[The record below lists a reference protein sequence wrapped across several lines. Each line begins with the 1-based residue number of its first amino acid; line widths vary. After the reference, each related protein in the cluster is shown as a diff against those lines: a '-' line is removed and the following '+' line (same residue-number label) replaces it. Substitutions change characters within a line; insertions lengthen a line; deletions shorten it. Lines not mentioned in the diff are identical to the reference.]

1 MADARLL
8 ELIEAE
14 AWADIFRAAPAAL
27 AEEHGIAVLDL
38 GAGAAC
44 TVARDVPSLML
55 NRVIGLGVGTAATP
69 AMLDLA
75 DEAFGETRYMIS
87 VAPQCQPA
95 EISTWLRGRRFE
107 AGYAWM
113 KFERGPEPPPQ
124 RATELEV
131 RLAGP
136 EDAGAFA
143 RTLIAGYEMP
153 GWMEVGGGA
162 RRAAGVELLPGPER
176 RRARGSRMRLHP
188 AARGVARPRRDGA
201 GASAAWRSGLDHGR
215 AHPRGR
221 RRRVLRDHDRDR
233 RAHGRPAERL
243 IQQHHAIRLQRGLRP
258 AQPRISA
265 GRRGCVASGLRPRRS
280 SRGPA

>member
-44 TVARDVPSLML
+44 IVARDVPSLML

-75 DEAFGETRYMIS
+75 DEAFGETRYMIP
-87 VAPQCQPA
+87 VAPQCHPA
-95 EISTWLRGRRFE
+95 EVSTWLRGRRFE

-113 KFERGPEPPPQ
+113 KFERGPEPPPE
-124 RATELEV
+124 RATELDV

-143 RTLIAGYEMP
+143 RALIAGYEMP
-153 GWMEVGGGA
+153 GWMEEWVAALVGRPGWSCYLALSNGEPA
-162 RRAAGVELLPGPER
+162 AAGCVYIRPPAAWLGLAGTVPELR
-176 RRARGSRMRLHP
+176 RRGGQGSIM
-188 AARGVARPRRDGA
+188 AARIREAVAAGCSAITTETGERMADGPSGSYSNITRYGFSEAYVRPNLV
-201 GASAAWRSGLDHGR
+201 SPLD
-215 AHPRGR
+215 
-221 RRRVLRDHDRDR
+221 D
-233 RAHGRPAERL
+233 E
-243 IQQHHAIRLQRGLRP
+243 
-258 AQPRISA
+258 
-265 GRRGCVASGLRPRRS
+265 VA
-280 SRGPA
+280 